1 MTEKFQFFRIYCR
14 NVCFCYCF
22 VQKQHFLW
30 ISKLFCS
37 DITVCAMSDQDCFS
51 VILRIY
57 WFFTIK
63 AKRVMLTDFVHLLR
77 HDLIILY
84 KNCDVPLK
92 LHFLNLILTL
102 RLNVWLIF
110 LMIERGNF
118 TRPTHL
124 RSKWSVMWPTM

>member
-1 MTEKFQFFRIYCR
+1 
-14 NVCFCYCF
+14 
-22 VQKQHFLW
+22 
-30 ISKLFCS
+30 
-37 DITVCAMSDQDCFS
+37 
-51 VILRIY
+51 
-57 WFFTIK
+57 
-63 AKRVMLTDFVHLLR
+63 MLTDFVHLLR

-84 KNCDVPLK
+84 KNCGVPLK

-124 RSKWSVMWPTM
+124 RSK